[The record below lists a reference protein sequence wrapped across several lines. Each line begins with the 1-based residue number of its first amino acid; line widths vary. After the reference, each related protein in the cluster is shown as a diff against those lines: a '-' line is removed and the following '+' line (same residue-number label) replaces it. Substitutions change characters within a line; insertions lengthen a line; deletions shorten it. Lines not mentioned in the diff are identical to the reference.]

1 MFYSFNKT
9 WGGITILN
17 YGHRSFLSILSLRSD
32 CTEGSDTTEK
42 ADPKVLVD
50 DVKAEWKLL
59 WHERF
64 EDKFRAEGIAR
75 QDYELLFVDRGTVII
90 ATRAFKPLDFKE
102 ILYLHGMIDLERF
115 VSPPPHVGGW
125 RKFSRT
131 VLNKKKRV
139 RRWKKPTLNRR
150 RGKNQQH
157 KKGGRGWLHHPALL
171 E

>member
-1 MFYSFNKT
+1 M
-9 WGGITILN
+9 
-17 YGHRSFLSILSLRSD
+17 SLRSD
-32 CTEGSDTTEK
+32 CTEGSDKVEK

-50 DVKAEWKLL
+50 AVKAEWKLL
-59 WHERF
+59 WYERF

-102 ILYLHGMIDLERF
+102 ILYLHDVIELERF
-115 VSPPPHVGGW
+115 IPPPPSIGGW
-125 RKFSRT
+125 RKFART
-131 VLNKKKRV
+131 ILNRKKHS
-139 RRWKKPTLNRR
+139 RRWVKETSHQR
-150 RGKNQQH
+150 RGEHQQL